1 MSLIELEARRDE
13 LARRADELA
22 KANQAA
28 RMHVLL
34 NARRESIGVIVTLVI
49 AFGIGAA
56 IGAIVMPTE
65 HLYLV
70 LCR

>member
-1 MSLIELEARRDE
+1 VSLIELEARRDE
-13 LARRADELA
+13 LARRAEELA

-34 NARRESIGVIVTLVI
+34 NARRESIGVIVALVL

-56 IGAIVMPTE
+56 VGAIVMPTE

>member
-1 MSLIELEARRDE
+1 MSLIELETRRDE

-22 KANQAA
+22 RSNQAA

-34 NARRESIGVIVTLVI
+34 NARRESIGMIVALVIV
-49 AFGIGAA
+49 FGLGAA

>member
-1 MSLIELEARRDE
+1 VSLEARRDE

-34 NARRESIGVIVTLVI
+34 NARRDSIGVIVALVI
-49 AFGIGAA
+49 AFAIGAA
-56 IGAIVMPTE
+56 IGALVMPTE

>member
-1 MSLIELEARRDE
+1 VSLIELEARRDE

-22 KANQAA
+22 RVNQAA

-34 NARRESIGVIVTLVI
+34 NARRGSIGVIVALVI
-49 AFGIGAA
+49 AFAIGAA
-56 IGAIVMPTE
+56 TGAIVMPTE
-65 HLYLV
+65 RLYLV

>member
-13 LARRADELA
+13 LVRRADELA
-22 KANQAA
+22 RSNQAA

-34 NARRESIGVIVTLVI
+34 NARRESIGVIVALVI
-49 AFGIGAA
+49 VFGIGAA